1 MGHWHWSFPT
11 TTRSHPQWQ
20 LMTND
25 WHRSSCSLD
34 SAKLL
39 CKSTRTCCVCVAECG
54 SKCIGLGVFSNR
66 ASLSL
71 SAQDVHAAE
80 AEVDS
85 DHIDNV
91 EIIEDP
97 LPRPPAADID
107 SRCFARLCGLSLRPR
122 PRSHLTHTHKCNARK
137 LQESAMPCRNLPR
150 WPRGITAPRTQP
162 LS

>member
-1 MGHWHWSFPT
+1 MGHWNWHWSFP
-11 TTRSHPQWQ
+11 TRSHPQWQ

-39 CKSTRTCCVCVAECG
+39 CKSTRTCCVAECG
-54 SKCIGLGVFSNR
+54 SKCIVLGVFSNR
-66 ASLSL
+66 ASFSL
-71 SAQDVHAAE
+71 NAQDVHAAE
-80 AEVDS
+80 AEGDS

-122 PRSHLTHTHKCNARK
+122 SHLTQT
-137 LQESAMPCRNLPR
+137 SAMPENFRNPRCRAGTCPA
-150 WPRGITAPRTQP
+150 GQEVSP
-162 LS
+162 LQGHSPCHD